1 MKQLCLFILLIG
13 STIIAKAQTNY
24 LNISNYKVYYGWAH
38 HFPQDWMIIRQ
49 FENSGKSYLFLVNPQ
64 TLETK
69 IDEAG
74 FYEVK
79 SMTYAVARAYFRN
92 TPYIK
97 AIDRAEKQSK
107 NIQDAGIESGLP
119 KETGISL
126 TADLCPS
133 HRPLDRVI
141 FTDIYQQFQKVE
153 TPVPVALSITGVWM
167 RQHQN
172 DLQWL
177 KQLQKEH
184 EIYITW
190 INHSYNHRVSAK
202 LPLKENFLLEA
213 GTDINYEVLET
224 EKAMLKNGLLP
235 SIFFRFPGLVS
246 DQQLVY
252 KITNFGLIPIGT
264 DAWLAK
270 GQASQPGSIV
280 LIHANGNE
288 PVGVNDFIN
297 LLKSKTQSI
306 AKKQWLLYD
315 LRESVDEE
323 FESDSSKVH

>member
-1 MKQLCLFILLIG
+1 MKRLFLFILLIG
-13 STIIAKAQTNY
+13 SVIMSHAQTTY

-38 HFPQDWMIIRQ
+38 HFPQDWMVIRQ
-49 FENSGKSYLFLVNPQ
+49 FENNGKNYLFLVNPQ
-64 TLETK
+64 TLQTK
-69 IDEAG
+69 IDEAS

-79 SMTYAVARAYFRN
+79 PMTYNVARAYFRT

-97 AIDRAEKQSK
+97 AIDKAEKQSK

-141 FTDIYQQFQKVE
+141 FTDIYQEFQKVE

-167 RQHQN
+167 RQHQT

-190 INHSYNHRVSAK
+190 INHSYNHRVSTK

-235 SIFFRFPGLVS
+235 SVFFRFPGLVS

-252 KITNFGLIPIGT
+252 KITDFALIPIGT

-323 FESDSSKVH
+323 FESDSSKVN